1 MTSETAYL
9 NGGSNPHHH
18 HNNNNN
24 NNNQLLKPPHNEASF
39 QSSSSS
45 SSPSPNSSLNTTNSS
60 TRSSTGNNND
70 DQTIAQIHHDL
81 IYDPNV
87 KYPLE
92 NSWSFWFYKGEK
104 TKTWKENVK
113 FITTVDYV
121 EDFWAVYNHL
131 QLVSK
136 INVGCDY
143 MFFKKDVPPMW
154 EDPQNLDGGLWKLGL
169 DKKYH
174 NSCLD
179 TYWLNILLALIG
191 DQFCDEGPYVNGV
204 WVNVRAKIDKISLWT
219 KAAKNADVQMKIG
232 NRFREILSIREKEQ
246 LLTYEEHGA
255 SEKGGSGE
263 LYKI

>member
-60 TRSSTGNNND
+60 TRSSTGNND

-121 EDFWAVYNHL
+121 EDFWA
-131 QLVSK
+131 
-136 INVGCDY
+136 
-143 MFFKKDVPPMW
+143 
-154 EDPQNLDGGLWKLGL
+154 
-169 DKKYH
+169 
-174 NSCLD
+174 
-179 TYWLNILLALIG
+179 
-191 DQFCDEGPYVNGV
+191 
-204 WVNVRAKIDKISLWT
+204 
-219 KAAKNADVQMKIG
+219 
-232 NRFREILSIREKEQ
+232 
-246 LLTYEEHGA
+246 
-255 SEKGGSGE
+255 
-263 LYKI
+263 